1 MPVGP
6 IVDVAHPDTIRPH
19 IQEVQQASNS
29 PSKASGHGG
38 LPLVSEMVI
47 AETIRLPNS
56 HPVTDGLHDNE
67 DKTDVQLL
75 QDGR

>member
-6 IVDVAHPDTIRPH
+6 IVDVAHPDTIGPH
-19 IQEVQQASNS
+19 IQEVQQASNGAV
-29 PSKASGHGG
+29 KASGHGG
-38 LPLVSEMVI
+38 IPLVSEMVV
-47 AETIRLPNS
+47 AETIRLPDS
-56 HPVTDGLHDNE
+56 DPVTDGLHDNE